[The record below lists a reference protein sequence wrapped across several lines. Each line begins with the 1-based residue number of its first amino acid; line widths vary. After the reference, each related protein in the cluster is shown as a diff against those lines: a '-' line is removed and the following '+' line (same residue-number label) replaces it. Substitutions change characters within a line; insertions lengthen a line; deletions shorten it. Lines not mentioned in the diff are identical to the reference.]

1 MSGPSTP
8 AGSSSAGEVGG
19 TSTGASSIGDVGS
32 TGAGASSVGKA
43 GSTGTARTTS
53 DEPTTGKLVSDLTE
67 QTRDLVR
74 GEVALAKAE
83 LTDTAKH
90 AGIGAGLFGGAGIIA
105 LYGVG
110 AVVTAAIAALALVM
124 PVWLAAIIVAVVL
137 FAIAGVVALIGKKQ
151 VTQATPAV
159 PATQR
164 GVQRD
169 VATLKEGTNRG

>member
-1 MSGPSTP
+1 MSGPSSAPTG
-8 AGSSSAGEVGG
+8 ASSAGE
-19 TSTGASSIGDVGS
+19 
-32 TGAGASSVGKA
+32 A
-43 GSTGTARTTS
+43 GSTGTAGTARTTS
-53 DEPTTGKLVSDLTE
+53 TEPTTGRLVADLTE
-67 QTRDLVR
+67 QTRELVR

-110 AVVTAAIAALALVM
+110 AVVTAVIALLALVM
-124 PVWLAAIIVAVVL
+124 PVWVSAIIVAVVL

>member
-1 MSGPSTP
+1 MSATGGPGGTATGSTGTP
-8 AGSSSAGEVGG
+8 AGS
-19 TSTGASSIGDVGS
+19 
-32 TGAGASSVGKA
+32 
-43 GSTGTARTTS
+43 
-53 DEPTTGKLVSDLTE
+53 EPTTGRLVHDLTE
-67 QTRDLVR
+67 QTRELVR

-83 LTDTAKH
+83 LSDTVKH
-90 AGIGAGLFGGAGIIA
+90 AGIGAGLFGGAGVIA

-110 AVVTAAIAALALVM
+110 ALVAAAIAGLAVVLD
-124 PVWLAAIIVAVVL
+124 VWLAALIVGAVLLAV
-137 FAIAGVVALIGKKQ
+137 AGVAALLGKKQ

>member
-1 MSGPSTP
+1 MSGPSSTP
-8 AGSSSAGEVGG
+8 
-19 TSTGASSIGDVGS
+19 TGASAADEVGS
-32 TGAGASSVGKA
+32 TGSTAGSA
-43 GSTGTARTTS
+43 GSTAATARTTS
-53 DEPTTGKLVSDLTE
+53 TEPTTGKLVADLTE
-67 QTRDLVR
+67 QTRELVR

-90 AGIGAGLFGGAGIIA
+90 AGVGAGLFGGAGIIA

-110 AVVTAAIAALALVM
+110 AVVTAAIAALALVL
-124 PVWLAAIIVAVVL
+124 PVWLSAIIVAVVL
-137 FAIAGVVALIGKKQ
+137 FAIAGIAALIGKKQ

-169 VATLKEGTNRG
+169 VATLKEGTNRE

>member
-1 MSGPSTP
+1 MSGTTPTGAPAGTP
-8 AGSSSAGEVGG
+8 AGS
-19 TSTGASSIGDVGS
+19 
-32 TGAGASSVGKA
+32 
-43 GSTGTARTTS
+43 
-53 DEPTTGKLVSDLTE
+53 EPTTGRLVHDLTE
-67 QTRDLVR
+67 QTRELVR

-83 LTDTAKH
+83 LSDTVKH
-90 AGIGAGLFGGAGIIA
+90 AGIGAGLFGGAGVIA

-110 AVVTAAIAALALVM
+110 ALVAAAIAGLAVVLD
-124 PVWLAAIIVAVVL
+124 VWLAALIVGVVL
-137 FAIAGVVALIGKKQ
+137 LAVAGVAALLGKKQ